1 MQRPKFKLDADD
13 ASIQK
18 TAMLT
23 DKHIQ
28 MAQELLHQQ
37 FPHFEGLL
45 SPSIGTAKQLQWWEN
60 TLSRY
65 LYDRLFSG
73 MSLFT
78 KEQIAALLFVED
90 KDDIEVTI
98 PPVQQ
103 QSNGTDCG
111 VFAIAFATAL
121 CYQLNPASLKFN
133 RQVIR
138 AHLWDSIQNGYLG
151 IFPFE
156 EASSKEVDRSL
167 TIQVYCDCHLPY
179 NPNKNR
185 MAECSECKQWFHK
198 KCQQIPD
205 KVFKFERFK
214 WQCKDCKN
222 V

>member
-1 MQRPKFKLDADD
+1 
-13 ASIQK
+13 
-18 TAMLT
+18 
-23 DKHIQ
+23 
-28 MAQELLHQQ
+28 
-37 FPHFEGLL
+37 
-45 SPSIGTAKQLQWWEN
+45 
-60 TLSRY
+60 
-65 LYDRLFSG
+65 

-78 KEQIAALLFVED
+78 KEQIAALLLVED

-121 CYQLNPASLKFN
+121 CYQLNPVSLKFN

>member
-1 MQRPKFKLDADD
+1 
-13 ASIQK
+13 
-18 TAMLT
+18 MLT

-156 EASSKEVDRSL
+156 EASTKEVDRSL

>member
-167 TIQVYCDCHLPY
+167 TIQVYCDWHLPY